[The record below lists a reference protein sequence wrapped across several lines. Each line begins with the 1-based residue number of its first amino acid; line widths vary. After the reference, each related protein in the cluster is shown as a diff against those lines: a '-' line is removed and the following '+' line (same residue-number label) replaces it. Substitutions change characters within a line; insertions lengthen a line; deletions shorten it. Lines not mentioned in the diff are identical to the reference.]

1 MLFKLAVRNVRRQ
14 ASSYLIYF
22 ITVTLT
28 VAFLFALNN
37 MIFGEVLGK
46 THALYEDIVRP
57 LLAALSVVLAAVIA
71 FVLAYATAF
80 LLRRRKK
87 EFGLYLTLGLS
98 RGNILALFAGETAI
112 TFLASLAAGVLLGLG
127 LFRGLLY
134 ALLRFIDRADVSGG
148 CSLGGTV
155 WTIALVAAVF
165 LLSSLAS
172 LGYLRF
178 AKISALLAGE
188 SRTEKAVRFPWLWP
202 VLAAAALAAGV
213 LACVGFVG
221 RIASPEFSVR
231 QKEIAAYTAA
241 LLAALFLFPA
251 ALCHCGA
258 LLLQRR
264 DCCRAKGLGRVTL
277 RHVSARL
284 SASSVMVGLLAVL
297 LTLAVIGPNACLS
310 YRAIVERQVRIDHP
324 FDVAARHTE
333 LTGVPYEEG
342 VAVLEEYAAIEAQC
356 YYTRYDCSE
365 KTESGYARMSY
376 VRESDFRALCALL
389 GYALPDLGGGLL
401 RCEDAY
407 LLYGRPDV
415 GQFSFAAGE
424 GQGEGYVGTLVCPPN
439 MLSLGTVCEEWTV
452 VPDARLE
459 EVLSGWEF
467 VYSNA
472 CFAAKLGQE
481 RYDAL
486 AADEALL
493 DLTRHVVSFELREAV
508 RLEELGTCGLF
519 FLAAIFLSVVF
530 FLLSA
535 ALLALKSLSLVAEDK
550 PRYRILWRLGASEGR
565 MQRSL
570 FAQLSLFF
578 LGPFAVAL
586 VMNVPLLAFFAALWE
601 ESAVFSLGQAAGI
614 AASLSAGMLG
624 VLFLYLAA
632 SFSVSWQDIR
642 RNIRGD
648 GRL

>member
-1 MLFKLAVRNVRRQ
+1 MV
-14 ASSYLIYF
+14 
-22 ITVTLT
+22 
-28 VAFLFALNN
+28 
-37 MIFGEVLGK
+37 FGEVLRRL
-46 THALYEDIVRP
+46 HPAYESIVRP
-57 LLAALSVVLAAVIA
+57 LLVALSAVLGAVIA

-87 EFGLYLTLGLS
+87 EFGLYLTMGMT
-98 RGNILALFAGETAI
+98 RGNILALFAGETAV
-112 TFLASLAAGVLLGLG
+112 TFLCSLAAGVLLGLG
-127 LFRGLLY
+127 LYQLLLY
-134 ALLRFIDRADVSGG
+134 AFMQFIDGTYQAGG
-148 CSLGGTV
+148 YAAGGILWTV
-155 WTIALVAAVF
+155 LLVALIF
-165 LLSSLAS
+165 LLASAAS

-188 SRTEKAVRFPWLWP
+188 SRTEKKVRFPWLWP

-258 LLLQRR
+258 LLQRR

-277 RHVSARL
+277 RHISARL
-284 SASSVMVGLLAVL
+284 STSSVMVGLLAVL

-365 KTESGYARMSY
+365 KTESGYAWMSY

-550 PRYRILWRLGASEGR
+550 PRYRILWRLGAADAAMR
-565 MQRSL
+565 RSL
-570 FAQLSLFF
+570 FVQLAVFF
-578 LGPFAVAL
+578 LAPLAVAL
-586 VMNVPLLAFFAALWE
+586 LMNVPLLACFFALWQDLAL
-601 ESAVFSLGQAAGI
+601 FSFGQAVGT
-614 AASLSAGMLG
+614 AAAVSAFLLA
-624 VLFLYLAA
+624 VLALYLAA
-632 SFSVSWQDIR
+632 TCAIAWKDIR
-642 RNIRGD
+642 TSIRSEN
-648 GRL
+648 RL

>member
-1 MLFKLAVRNVRRQ
+1 MLFKLALRNVRRQ

-37 MIFGEVLGK
+37 MVFGEVLRRL
-46 THALYEDIVRP
+46 HPAYESIVRP
-57 LLAALSVVLAAVIA
+57 LLVALSAVLGAVIA

-87 EFGLYLTLGLS
+87 EFGLYLTMGMT
-98 RGNILALFAGETAI
+98 RGNILALFAGETAV
-112 TFLASLAAGVLLGLG
+112 TFLCSLAAGVLLGLG
-127 LFRGLLY
+127 LYQLLLY
-134 ALLRFIDRADVSGG
+134 AFMQFIDGTYQAGG
-148 CSLGGTV
+148 YAAGGILWTV
-155 WTIALVAAVF
+155 LLVALIF
-165 LLSSLAS
+165 LLASAAS

-188 SRTEKAVRFPWLWP
+188 KKGEKKVRFPWLWP
-202 VLAAAALAAGV
+202 LLAAASLAAGIF
-213 LACVGFVG
+213 ACVRFVG
-221 RIASPEFSVR
+221 WIGSSDFSDRVDEAVAYIAL
-231 QKEIAAYTAA
+231 
-241 LLAALFLFPA
+241 LLAALLLFPA
-251 ALCHCGA
+251 SLCQSGA
-258 LLLQRR
+258 WLLQRR
-264 DCCRAKGLGRVTL
+264 DCCAANGLGRVTL
-277 RHVSARL
+277 RHISARL
-284 SASSVMVGLLAVL
+284 STSSVMVGLLAVL

-365 KTESGYARMSY
+365 KTESGYAWMSY

-472 CFAAKLGQE
+472 CFATKLGQE

-550 PRYRILWRLGASEGR
+550 PRYRILWRLGAADAAMR
-565 MQRSL
+565 RSL
-570 FAQLSLFF
+570 FVQLAVFF
-578 LGPFAVAL
+578 LAPLAVAL
-586 VMNVPLLAFFAALWE
+586 LMNVPLLACFFALWQDLAL
-601 ESAVFSLGQAAGI
+601 FSFGQAVGT
-614 AASLSAGMLG
+614 AAAVSAFLLA
-624 VLFLYLAA
+624 VLALYLAA
-632 SFSVSWQDIR
+632 TCAIAWKDIR
-642 RNIRGD
+642 TSIRSEN
-648 GRL
+648 RL